1 MPQHVHTHIMKKLS
15 IRNIL
20 VPIDFS
26 KMSIQAIDTAKRLAR
41 RFGATVHLVHVH
53 GLDYP
58 AMFTAPMPPF
68 QSFSVVDYQEPIE
81 QNVARGLSGGTK
93 EYSLASAIC
102 HVRTGG
108 PAYDQ
113 ICGLAQEISA
123 DLVVT
128 PTHGRTGLK
137 HVFLGSTAERIV
149 QHSPCPVF
157 VAR

>member
-1 MPQHVHTHIMKKLS
+1 MDARDSSMPLSGASPNTSCVTLSAQSSSYPPVLTKCDMPQHVHTHIMKKLS

-68 QSFSVVDYQEPIE
+68 QSFSVVDYQEQIE
-81 QNVARGLSGGTK
+81 QNVARRLS
-93 EYSLASAIC
+93 
-102 HVRTGG
+102 
-108 PAYDQ
+108 
-113 ICGLAQEISA
+113 
-123 DLVVT
+123 DL
-128 PTHGRTGLK
+128 
-137 HVFLGSTAERIV
+137 
-149 QHSPCPVF
+149 
-157 VAR
+157 